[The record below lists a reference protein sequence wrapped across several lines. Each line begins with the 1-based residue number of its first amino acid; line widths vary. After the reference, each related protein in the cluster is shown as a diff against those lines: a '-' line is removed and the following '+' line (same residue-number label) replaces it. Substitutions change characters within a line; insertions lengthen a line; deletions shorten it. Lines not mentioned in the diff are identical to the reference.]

1 MMKSDSVLTMLQ
13 ERADEAASD
22 AALRLQQ
29 ARSVQQ
35 AAHEQLQMLVQ
46 VQDEYHARLKSQM
59 QQGVS
64 LSALRNF
71 QQFIAKVETAIDG
84 QQKRVKAADVRTQTA
99 SRAWQDKQRES
110 QSYATLIQRQHQQAL
125 QLERRH
131 EQLLSDDYA
140 LQAARR
146 RSH

>member
-46 VQDEYHARLKSQM
+46 VQD
-59 QQGVS
+59 
-64 LSALRNF
+64 
-71 QQFIAKVETAIDG
+71 
-84 QQKRVKAADVRTQTA
+84 
-99 SRAWQDKQRES
+99 
-110 QSYATLIQRQHQQAL
+110 
-125 QLERRH
+125 
-131 EQLLSDDYA
+131 
-140 LQAARR
+140 
-146 RSH
+146 